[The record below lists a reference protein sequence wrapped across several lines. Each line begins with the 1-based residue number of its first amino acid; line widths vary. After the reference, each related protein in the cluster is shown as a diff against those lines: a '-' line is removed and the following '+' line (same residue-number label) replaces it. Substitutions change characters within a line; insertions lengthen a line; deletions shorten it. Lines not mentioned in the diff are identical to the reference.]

1 MTKKKIIA
9 IICIV
14 AALVLTGLSV
24 WLISGLSDM
33 EKDSPDDVDKEA
45 RQLIYSDDASLF
57 ESLTV
62 TNGYG
67 SYTLIKKDGN
77 IVISGRENIT
87 LLSASSKSIFETFA
101 EVYAVKT
108 ISENG
113 TDGFGFSSPSAVLTL
128 KKTDGSGKTLLVG
141 DEAPNTDGGRYMC
154 FEGENTV
161 YLLDSDRAERYMSK
175 MSRLYSKDVSKY
187 FTSDNM
193 ISISILRKNGEEIL
207 LRPSNEEEQKDMSF
221 ISGYT
226 MEKPFLFGADSDT
239 VTSLCETLASLPQ
252 AEIAEDE
259 VTDEKLAEYGISDGT
274 VVTVTAKYDTT
285 SMTLDSGEV
294 NPYYDAD
301 NKTGYITETTV
312 YRIGNTRE
320 NLIYFTYDDMPII
333 YSLTKSDMD
342 FINTETYRYC
352 QRLVN
357 IAYLT
362 DLSALT
368 VDTCDGNKYD
378 FKISVAAD
386 EDGQKDVS
394 SVVLDYKAVDTEN
407 FKSFYQNIVSVS
419 HSNIGTKPE
428 NAECAL
434 RITYRFTSGK
444 TEVLEFLK
452 LPDDERKAFLQIDGN
467 GHFIVLMT
475 KVDKIK
481 SDLQKL
487 ISGKDIQTG

>member
-14 AALVLTGLSV
+14 AALALTGLSV

-33 EKDSPDDVDKEA
+33 EKDPPGGGDKEA

-67 SYTLIKKDGN
+67 SYTLIKKDGS
-77 IVISGRENIT
+77 IVISGRENID
-87 LLSASSKSIFETFA
+87 LLSASSKSMFETFA
-101 EVYAVKT
+101 EVYVVKT

-113 TDGFGFSSPSAVLTL
+113 TDGFGFSSPSAVLTV
-128 KKTDGSGKTLLVG
+128 KKTDGGEKTLLVG
-141 DEAPNTDGGRYMC
+141 DEAPNTDGCRYMC

-161 YLLDSDRAERYMSK
+161 YLLDSDRAARYMSK
-175 MSRLYSKDVSKY
+175 MSLLYSKNVSKY

-193 ISISILRKNGEEIL
+193 ISISIVRKNGEEIL
-207 LRPSNEEEQKDMSF
+207 LRPSNEEEQNDMSF

-239 VTSLCETLASLPQ
+239 VTSLCKTLANFPQ

-259 VTDEKLAEYGISDGT
+259 VTDEKLAEYGITGGT
-274 VVTVTAKYDTT
+274 VVTVTANYDTA
-285 SMTLDSGEV
+285 SMTLESGDV
-294 NPYYDAD
+294 NPYYDAE
-301 NKTGYITETTV
+301 NEMGYITKTTV

-320 NLIYFTYDDMPII
+320 NLIYFTYDDAPVI
-333 YSLTKSDMD
+333 YSLTKSNMD
-342 FINTETYRYC
+342 FINTETYQYC

-357 IAYLT
+357 IAFLT
-362 DLSALT
+362 DLSGLSL
-368 VDTCDGNKYD
+368 DTCDKNKYD
-378 FKISVAAD
+378 FKISVSENESGD
-386 EDGQKDVS
+386 KEIS
-394 SVVLDYKAVDTEN
+394 SVVLNYNAVDTEN

-419 HSNIGTKPE
+419 HSNIGTKPQ

-434 RITYRFTSGK
+434 RITYRFSSGK

-452 LPDDERKAFLQIDGN
+452 LPDDERKAFLQIDGE

-487 ISGKDIQTG
+487 ISGKEIQTG